1 MRNYIQ
7 HSVKVMIAVVLIA
20 LGSACKK
27 SDSPE
32 PPKPENGK
40 ITIENAALVT
50 ALKEQG
56 FTFEGNT
63 LVVNDKVRTT
73 TSLNLSGKQ
82 LTDVK
87 GLDAFP
93 ALSEVNLSN
102 NKFAQTF
109 DFGTLPATVKSVNL
123 SGNELYDFK
132 NLATTDY
139 SDNAQEPYKLIRSFD
154 KLVLP
159 ATAKYNMDVLPAY
172 VKLAP
177 KSDVQI
183 LNAQGTTEKYTTLR
197 EVPDPVLLQYLKA
210 NFASVFSGDKIDISK
225 SIKVDERANA
235 VKILKGEEGYNEP
248 EFANLKNLEGIIFIT
263 NNPLFRGDVEIRT
276 LPDENFVVD
285 NLKISPKTGSV
296 VLYGVSTPN
305 LNLTRAEDL
314 FAFWAVHNKGIT
326 NVNLSASKKIMQRGE
341 TSHLGFVGD
350 FIIIA
355 DCPNLKTFT
364 LPDVSKST
372 VSPISIF
379 AISLLELPKLTS
391 TIDLSKI
398 QVFSSL
404 QLAKIPATTKI
415 IYPADIKYFTIGG
428 NKEKEGQFGKLI
440 LTITKDI
447 YDKEETKAFIQKYL
461 PNNRITTSYNFVD
474 NLLEDSEIYDYTDT
488 NNESGRPSIH
498 NRSFLNKTNN
508 KALTLN
514 EIVKLRFG
522 NSKHKK

>member
-7 HSVKVMIAVVLIA
+7 HSVKVMIAIALIA

-40 ITIENAALVT
+40 VAIENAALVT

-87 GLDAFP
+87 GLEAFP

-177 KSDVQI
+177 KSDVQM
-183 LNAQGTTEKYTTLR
+183 LNAQGTAEKYTTLR
-197 EVPDPVLLQYLKA
+197 EVPDPVLLRYIKQ
-210 NFASVFSGDKIDISK
+210 NFPSVITNDKIDISK
-225 SIKVDERANA
+225 
-235 VKILKGEEGYNEP
+235 
-248 EFANLKNLEGIIFIT
+248 
-263 NNPLFRGDVEIRT
+263 
-276 LPDENFVVD
+276 
-285 NLKISPKTGSV
+285 NLKIEETQTDIVIDQAVQRDPNVVDTSKINNIEGIEYIFNNPRLSGGVFLTMTASKTITFPYVKIGKNVSIFVIEWINTPKIDFSNV
-296 VLYGVSTPN
+296 EKLRAIKVSNNSSIQKINLSSSKTFMQLGAKGYDSNGELTALRIDNCPLLEEIIFPN
-305 LNLTRAEDL
+305 LNNAP
-314 FAFWAVHNKGIT
+314 API
-326 NVNLSASKKIMQRGE
+326 SASTVR
-341 TSHLGFVGD
+341 LLNL
-350 FIIIA
+350 
-355 DCPNLKTFT
+355 PNLKSDINF
-364 LPDVSKST
+364 SKLQ
-372 VSPISIF
+372 VIEGIAF
-379 AISLLELPKLTS
+379 GGLPK
-391 TIDLSKI
+391 
-398 QVFSSL
+398 
-404 QLAKIPATTKI
+404 AKI
-415 IYPADIKYFTIGG
+415 IYPSNGLTYFIDGGVRDDENGILVFEITKEIYNRPETQAFIKLIPKDKLDDGG
-428 NKEKEGQFGKLI
+428 NKHFEEAPN
-440 LTITKDI
+440 LTRFPYLQELKDNN
-447 YDKEETKAFIQKYL
+447 ETGRKYL
-461 PNNRITTSYNFVD
+461 RRD
-474 NLLEDSEIYDYTDT
+474 
-488 NNESGRPSIH
+488 
-498 NRSFLNKTNN
+498 
-508 KALTLN
+508 
-514 EIVKLRFG
+514 
-522 NSKHKK
+522 NSKKIDIFEHLLKKAKKR